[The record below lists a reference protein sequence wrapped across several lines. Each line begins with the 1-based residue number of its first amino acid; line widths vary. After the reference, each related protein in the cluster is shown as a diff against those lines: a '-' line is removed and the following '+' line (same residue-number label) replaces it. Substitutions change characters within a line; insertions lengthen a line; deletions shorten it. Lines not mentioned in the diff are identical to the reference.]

1 MLQNISIIAVLLIL
15 VATTIEFVLNQWR
28 WISIA
33 WVFQVFSVFWLT
45 TLSWSFAESAVK
57 LIGGW
62 IAIAIVS
69 SVHPDSILEKEN
81 ETMTSGFGFRFLV
94 IAMIWLLAFSSSS
107 LIQNLIPARVEILW
121 GGMLLFGSGIIQV
134 GFSRNII
141 RTIIGLITF
150 ISGFEVMYASIESS
164 VLVSGVLAFLTI
176 GLAWLTVYFHSTE
189 EELRVE

>member
-121 GGMLLFGSGIIQV
+121 GGMLLLGSGIIQV